1 MNATFYMQVNKFS
14 ISSSILKYS
23 ITGFSIFDKTLS
35 THTLYS
41 QNDLSKYNFNFPLQF
56 NDG

>member
-23 ITGFSIFDKTLS
+23 ITGLSLIDKTLS
-35 THTLYS
+35 THTL
-41 QNDLSKYNFNFPLQF
+41 
-56 NDG
+56 